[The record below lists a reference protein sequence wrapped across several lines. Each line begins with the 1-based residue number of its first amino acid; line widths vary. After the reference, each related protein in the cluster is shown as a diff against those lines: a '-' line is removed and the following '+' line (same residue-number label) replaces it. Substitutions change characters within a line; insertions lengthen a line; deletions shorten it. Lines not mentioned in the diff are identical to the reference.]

1 MNEIKIVSAP
11 VIEYS
16 AIDQI
21 AEEVKKELAT
31 YDINEIVPTDE
42 NHQFLKKLRTEYK
55 KKFDEYENARKFI
68 KQTVNEPYELFE
80 KAYKE
85 KLASQFNEVDRLLK
99 DSVDLIETRLKD
111 AKKEEVKL
119 YFDEL
124 CQELKIDF
132 VKFEQVGLKIG
143 LSETVKTLKENIKNF
158 LFKVMDDLTVVER
171 NMHYDRVLVQY
182 KQTLDLS
189 GSIMKVFNDV
199 QMEEKL
205 KAQREEAAK
214 KVEVIETPVVEIVE
228 VMPVV
233 EEILT
238 VSFTVK
244 GTKEQL
250 RALKTFMQER
260 GLRYE

>member
-31 YDINEIVPTDE
+31 YDINAIVPTDE

-111 AKKEEVKL
+111 AKKEEAKL

-124 CQELKIDF
+124 SQELKIDF

-143 LSETVKTLKENIKNF
+143 LSETIKALKENVKNF
-158 LFKVMDDLTVVER
+158 LFKVMDDLSVVDR
-171 NMHYDRVLVQY
+171 QMHSDRVLVQY

-189 GSIMKVFNDV
+189 GSIGKVFSDV

-205 KAQREEAAK
+205 RLQREEASK
-214 KVEVIETPVVEIVE
+214 KVETPVVEIVE
-228 VMPVV
+228 VEPVIEVV
-233 EEILT
+233 EILSAT
-238 VSFTVK
+238 FTVR
-244 GTKEQL
+244 GTKDQL

-260 GLRYE
+260 GIKYE